1 MFNTLSCTGQFP
13 KGEKKRKLLAS
24 TRTKKLSSRAT
35 PKDRKQRD
43 SIKTP
48 TKRDEEMAFF
58 VRSLMYE
65 CEDRHLIPRTPL
77 G

>member
-1 MFNTLSCTGQFP
+1 MFNTLSCTRQFP
-13 KGEKKRKLLAS
+13 KVKKKREFLTS

-43 SIKTP
+43 SIKKP
-48 TKRDEEMAFF
+48 TKRDGEMAFF